1 MSSMQ
6 HRAQERDRWNHSLRR
21 LASDIGAA
29 TISASLVAPAVA
41 IIDRAIVEK
50 SSLDQSLLRGLRNH
64 ALAALKSP
72 RGFVFH
78 LPFGIIWSLYA
89 VTFTVANG
97 TDSICSEMKYSATGM
112 ATFVST
118 TLVNVPMA
126 VWKDIRF
133 AQIYGT
139 DKANTV
145 KTLQPKLQP
154 RGVAK
159 AATAIFLLRD
169 CVTIFGS
176 FTLAPKLSEMIPDSF
191 ATHPHAKPIIT
202 QLTMPVLTQLVATP
216 MHLLALDLYMRQHP
230 VPLADR
236 IVQSQRYLPSTTIV
250 RCIRIIPA
258 FGFGCLANLELR
270 SWLQTRLNIKP
281 I

>member
-1 MSSMQ
+1 MQ
-6 HRAQERDRWNHSLRR
+6 HRDQLDRWNHSLRR
-21 LASDIGAA
+21 LAGDVGAA

-50 SSLDQSLLRGLRNH
+50 SSLNQSLLRGLRNH
-64 ALAALKSP
+64 ALSALKSP
-72 RGFVFH
+72 RAFVFH

-97 TDSICSEMKYSATGM
+97 TDSICSEMKHSATGM

-139 DKANTV
+139 DKTASNV
-145 KTLQPKLQP
+145 KAVQPTLQT
-154 RGVAK
+154 RGVAR

-176 FTLAPKLSEMIPDSF
+176 FTLAPKLSEMIPDSSF
-191 ATHPHAKPIIT
+191 GTHPHAKPIVT

-216 MHLLALDLYMRQHP
+216 LHLLALDFYMRQHP

-236 IVQSQRYLPSTTIV
+236 IVQSQRYLPSTTVV

-270 SWLQTRLNIKP
+270 SWFQRKLNIKP
-281 I
+281 T

>member
-1 MSSMQ
+1 MQ
-6 HRAQERDRWNHSLRR
+6 HQGQELDRWNHSLRR
-21 LASDIGAA
+21 LASDVGAA

-50 SSLDQSLLRGLRNH
+50 SSLNQSLLRGLRNH
-64 ALAALKSP
+64 ALNAVRSP
-72 RGFVFH
+72 RNFVFR
-78 LPFGIIWSLYA
+78 LPFGLIWSLYA
-89 VTFTVANG
+89 VTFMVANG
-97 TDSICSEMKYSATGM
+97 TDSICDEMKYSAKGM
-112 ATFVST
+112 ATFVAT

-139 DKANTV
+139 DQGNV
-145 KTLQPKLQP
+145 KMQPPLQN
-154 RGVAK
+154 RGVAR

-176 FTLAPKLSEMIPDSF
+176 FTLAPKLSEVIPDRV

-216 MHLLALDLYMRQHP
+216 MHLLALDLYMRQQS
-230 VPLADR
+230 VPLVDR
-236 IVQSQRYLPSTTIV
+236 IVQSQRYLPSTTVV
-250 RCIRIIPA
+250 RCIRIVPA
-258 FGFGCLANLELR
+258 FGFGCLANVELR
-270 SWLQTRLNIKP
+270 SWLQARMNIK
-281 I
+281 